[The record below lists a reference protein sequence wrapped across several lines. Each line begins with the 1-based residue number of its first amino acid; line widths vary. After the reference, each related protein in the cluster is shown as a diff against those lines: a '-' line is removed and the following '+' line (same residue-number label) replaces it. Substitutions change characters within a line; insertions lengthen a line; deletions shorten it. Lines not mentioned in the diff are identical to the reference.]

1 MVSLEGIGEEIV
13 GVSLVFAGH
22 VRVKVGIDGHWLV
35 MVGVAGHFVAVA
47 VVVEC

>member
-1 MVSLEGIGEEIV
+1 MESVEE
-13 GVSLVFAGH
+13 SLVFAGH
-22 VRVKVGIDGHWLV
+22 GKVKVGIDGHWLV